1 MKVNT
6 ILVWIKI
13 YFFRKILRKRISINM
28 YIKIYNVDKKEVFAF
43 EYVQIDYKFL

>member
-13 YFFRKILRKRISINM
+13 YFFRKILRKRISTICEE
-28 YIKIYNVDKKEVFAF
+28 IDEIVDKNFFKKKNIHK
-43 EYVQIDYKFL
+43 YVYKNI

>member
-1 MKVNT
+1 MK
-6 ILVWIKI
+6 LWIKI
-13 YFFRKILRKRISINM
+13 IFLRKRISINM